1 MERCQFGLSGI
12 MGPYLWIFRGLYHS
26 PPAPTFGPGTRH
38 RSPGPAGKSAC
49 RGAKSGGWSG
59 GRAVAYHGLST
70 GRRQPVGEAHQ
81 GGSLREAQHR
91 EAEDAARQ
99 ACLGYAIG
107 LGSIVAAEALAN
119 CGIDF
124 ILLDRQ
130 HGSWGEDS
138 AIAALIAMHG
148 GSAIP
153 MARVSR
159 NDYTMI
165 GRLLDEGC
173 MGIIVPMVHTVEDAK
188 AAADACRLPPTGTRS
203 WGWGRASL
211 YGSDY
216 PDTVNDQIF
225 VAVQIESAAGRRE
238 RRGDHG
244 HARRRRLLDR
254 PRRHGA
260 LDGHRPAQGRA
271 RARSTP
277 GRWRRSSRP
286 ARTPARSP
294 ASPPAASRMA
304 SDAPSRG
311 SSTSSPAAMA
321 GS

>member
-1 MERCQFGLSGI
+1 VRLNTAKQKMLQGK
-12 MGPYLWIFRGLYHS
+12 
-26 PPAPTFGPGTRH
+26 PAF
-38 RSPGPAGKSAC
+38 
-49 RGAKSGGWSG
+49 
-59 GRAVAYHGLST
+59 
-70 GRRQPVGEAHQ
+70 
-81 GGSLREAQHR
+81 
-91 EAEDAARQ
+91 
-99 ACLGYAIG
+99 GYAIG

-173 MGIIVPMVHTVEDAK
+173 MGIVVPMVHAVEDAK
-188 AAADACRLPPTGTRS
+188 VAADACRLPPTGTRS

-225 VAVQIESAAGRRE
+225 VAVQIESAQAVENCEAIMAVPGVDGCWTGPADLALSMGVDPRKQGE
-238 RRGDHG
+238 SEE
-244 HARRRRLLDR
+244 HARALETIIQACKNTGKIPGIAAGSPEDGKRRAEQ
-254 PRRHGA
+254 GFQYIVA
-260 LDGHRPAQGRA
+260 GGDGGFMLAGA
-271 RARSTP
+271 RAGLKVLGLP
-277 GRWRRSSRP
+277 
-286 ARTPARSP
+286 
-294 ASPPAASRMA
+294 
-304 SDAPSRG
+304 
-311 SSTSSPAAMA
+311 
-321 GS
+321 